1 MEVFYMKAA
10 TVSIQYQPGD
20 FYISQGHKGY
30 EKKHRNKAGRTVN
43 PIGFGWAAECKPSRI
58 VVGVEVNSKY
68 AEVYA
73 DRYFKDSW
81 GRLTAGRVEAI
92 MDSLPDELSVT
103 ENETHAGSIYYTIDE
118 NCMDKWLKAAKAL
131 L

>member
-1 MEVFYMKAA
+1 MKAA

-20 FYISQGHKGY
+20 FYMSHGHKGY

-81 GRLTAGRVEAI
+81 GDLRQG
-92 MDSLPDELSVT
+92 ELKPSWI
-103 ENETHAGSIYYTIDE
+103 HFRMS
-118 NCMDKWLKAAKAL
+118 
-131 L
+131 

>member
-1 MEVFYMKAA
+1 M
-10 TVSIQYQPGD
+10 
-20 FYISQGHKGY
+20 
-30 EKKHRNKAGRTVN
+30 N

>member
-1 MEVFYMKAA
+1 MISVFRL
-10 TVSIQYQPGD
+10 SD
-20 FYISQGHKGY
+20 FQISGSAISSRKNNH
-30 EKKHRNKAGRTVN
+30 
-43 PIGFGWAAECKPSRI
+43 KPSRI